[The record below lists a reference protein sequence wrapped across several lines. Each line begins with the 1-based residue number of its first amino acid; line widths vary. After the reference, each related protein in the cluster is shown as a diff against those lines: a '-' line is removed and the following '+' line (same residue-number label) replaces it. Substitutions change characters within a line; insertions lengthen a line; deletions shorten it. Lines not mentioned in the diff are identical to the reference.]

1 MGWKRA
7 GQLLAFLVVG
17 LLAFGPPVGA
27 AQSQAAKAPQEAS
40 AAKKARP
47 DLRESVGSKKAPARK
62 RAAVQ
67 YDYGSIYLLRG
78 LANIFSRG
86 MDTLGAELEK
96 NGIDVTVTNHAHAF
110 DLADKLAKKYKADKS
125 VLPVI
130 IIGHSLGANKALT
143 MSRRLGQKG
152 VPVRLVV
159 LFDATADLAI
169 PPNVEEVINFYN
181 PTSMG
186 VAVKGDRGFKGKIDA
201 RNLSGNGFGHISID
215 KSSKLHAEV
224 VAKVKAILKER
235 RFARRK

>member
-1 MGWKRA
+1 MKM
-7 GQLLAFLVVG
+7 VG
-17 LLAFGPPVGA
+17 LLGIRDMKFARTLGFGVIA
-27 AQSQAAKAPQEAS
+27 VVALALAATFSTTAEAQSRKAPQV
-40 AAKKARP
+40 R
-47 DLRESVGSKKAPARK
+47 V
-62 RAAVQ
+62 
-67 YDYGSIYLLRG
+67 YLLRG

-96 NGIDVTVTNHAHAF
+96 DGIDVTVTNHAHAF
-110 DLADKLAKKYKADKS
+110 DLADRLARKYKADKS